1 MQLHHEIDWLAP
13 ENIRASG
20 VTVETLEETE
30 EQELYHIKTELVRE
44 RLCHLS
50 VEC

>member
-1 MQLHHEIDWLAP
+1 MQLHHEIDWLAA
-13 ENIRASG
+13 ENIRSSG
-20 VTVETLEETE
+20 VTVETLKEIE

-44 RLCHLS
+44 RLYHLS